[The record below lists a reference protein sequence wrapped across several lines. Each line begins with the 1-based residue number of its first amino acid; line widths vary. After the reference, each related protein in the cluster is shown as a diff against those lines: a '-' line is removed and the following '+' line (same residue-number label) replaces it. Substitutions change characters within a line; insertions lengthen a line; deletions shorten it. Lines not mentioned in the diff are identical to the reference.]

1 MVWWSL
7 KNCEADDAFLKSDDD
22 DDDDEEKRREVTVKE
37 IQITL
42 TAYLADAQNTLAP
55 SFSSAYAKRDISTRW
70 PWLPWIGTQWSLL
83 SRQDSE

>member
-22 DDDDEEKRREVTVKE
+22 DDDEEEEKRREATVKE

-42 TAYLADAQNTLAP
+42 TAYLADA
-55 SFSSAYAKRDISTRW
+55 
-70 PWLPWIGTQWSLL
+70 
-83 SRQDSE
+83 